1 MAEGQATSSPAVGEH
16 SGGWAQIPGE
26 NGFPAPLR
34 SGPALDA
41 SGYVHRRPAGWL
53 GDPSR
58 LGRIPW
64 RARGQ
69 MPRGTEDIP
78 REDKAQEASTL
89 PPAGISRT
97 PREKSAQRRGARRS
111 RTSRGRGSHSGLRS
125 AGEGTAFSTASPSRA
140 PPTTAAE
147 PAAHRKPLRSAAQA
161 HRATPPRPG
170 LGPDGTC
177 PLGWGASGETSSSL
191 LRGSLPA

>member
-147 PAAHRKPLRSAAQA
+147 PAAHRKPLRAQ
-161 HRATPPRPG
+161 HRRTEPPRPAPAWDPTG
-170 LGPDGTC
+170 RVRWAGGPQGKH
-177 PLGWGASGETSSSL
+177 
-191 LRGSLPA
+191 LPPC

>member
-1 MAEGQATSSPAVGEH
+1 MAGHKYQVKTDSQHHSDQGQLWTPAATSTEGLQAGWETLPDWEGFR
-16 SGGWAQIPGE
+16 GGPGARCHE
-26 NGFPAPLR
+26 ELKTFHEKTKLR
-34 SGPALDA
+34 KRPRC
-41 SGYVHRRPAGWL
+41 HRRASPGHHV
-53 GDPSR
+53 R
-58 LGRIPW
+58 K
-64 RARGQ
+64 AR
-69 MPRGTEDIP
+69 E
-78 REDKAQEASTL
+78 
-89 PPAGISRT
+89 
-97 PREKSAQRRGARRS
+97 QRRGARRS